1 MSDLVLTEE
10 QELLRT
16 TAADFVKANLPVG
29 RLRRMRDAGDPL
41 GFSPEA
47 WKRMGELG
55 WPGIVMPE
63 EFGGLGL
70 GYADLA
76 VVLEQVGAALAPE
89 PFLSTVLLAG
99 NAILLGG
106 DDEQKKAW
114 LPRVAAADVVLAFA
128 HHEPG
133 ARHRPMRVRTR
144 AEKSSRGFRLTGQK
158 DMVFD
163 GDGAEALVVSARV
176 SGGADDRDG
185 LALFLVDRRAPG
197 VAVRAQQLVDHR
209 RSALVSLDGVEV
221 PESAALGKPGEAGPL
236 VEQVLDRAVVGLCAE
251 MLGGMACAFEST
263 VAYLRERKQFGVVIG
278 TFQAL
283 KHRAARMLVEVEL
296 GRSAV
301 MAAARAIDAG
311 SPDAGL
317 LASVAKARLSE
328 GYVAVANEAV
338 QMHGGIG
345 MTDEYDIGFY
355 LKRARAAEQTLGDAA
370 FHRDRFAALQGF

>member
-16 TAADFVKANLPVG
+16 TAADFVKAHLPVG

-47 WKRMGELG
+47 WRRMGELG
-55 WPGIVMPE
+55 WPGIVLPE
-63 EFGGLGL
+63 EYGGLGL

-76 VVLEQVGAALAPE
+76 VVLEQVGGALAPE

-106 DDEQKKAW
+106 DENQKKAW
-114 LPRVAAADVVLAFA
+114 LPRVAAADVVLGFA

-133 ARHRPMRVRTR
+133 ARHRPFRVRTR
-144 AEKSSRGFRLTGQK
+144 AEKSSRGFRLTGRK

-163 GDGAEALVVSARV
+163 ADGAECLVVSARV
-176 SGGADDRDG
+176 SGESDERDG
-185 LALFLVDRRAPG
+185 IALFLVDRRAAGLG
-197 VAVRAQQLVDHR
+197 VQSQQLVDHR
-209 RSALVSLDGVEV
+209 RSALVSLDGVEI
-221 PESAALGKPGEAGPL
+221 PESAAIGKPGSSGPL
-236 VEQVLDRAVVGLCAE
+236 VERVLDRATVGLCAE

-263 VAYLRERKQFGVVIG
+263 VAYLRERKQFGVPIG
-278 TFQAL
+278 SFQAL

-301 MAAARAIDAG
+301 MAAARAIDGG
-311 SPDAGL
+311 SPDASL

-328 GYVAVANEAV
+328 GYVTVANEAV

>member
-1 MSDLVLTEE
+1 
-10 QELLRT
+10 
-16 TAADFVKANLPVG
+16 
-29 RLRRMRDAGDPL
+29 
-41 GFSPEA
+41 
-47 WKRMGELG
+47 
-55 WPGIVMPE
+55 
-63 EFGGLGL
+63 
-70 GYADLA
+70 
-76 VVLEQVGAALAPE
+76 
-89 PFLSTVLLAG
+89 
-99 NAILLGG
+99 
-106 DDEQKKAW
+106 EQKKTW

-133 ARHRPMRVRTR
+133 ARHRPFRVRTR
-144 AEKSSRGFRLTGQK
+144 AEKSARGWRLTGRK

-163 GDGAEALVVSARV
+163 AEGAECLVVSARV
-176 SGGADDRDG
+176 SGEADDRDG
-185 LALFLVDRRAPG
+185 LALFLVDRRATG
-197 VAVRAQQLVDHR
+197 VAVQNQQLVDHR
-209 RSALVSLDGVEV
+209 RSALVALDGVEV
-221 PESAALGKPGEAGPL
+221 PESAAIGKPGTAGPL
-236 VEQVLDRAVVGLCAE
+236 VEQVLDRAIVGLAAE

-263 VAYLRERKQFGVVIG
+263 VAYLRERKQFGVAIG
-278 TFQAL
+278 SFQAL

-311 SPDAGL
+311 SPDASL
-317 LASVAKARLSE
+317 FASVAKARLSE

>member
-10 QELLRT
+10 QELLRK
-16 TAADFVKANLPVG
+16 TAADFVRAHLPVG
-29 RLRRMRDAGDPL
+29 RLRRMRDAADPL
-41 GFSPEA
+41 GFSPEV
-47 WKRMGELG
+47 WKQMGDLG
-55 WPGIVMPE
+55 WPGIVLPE

-70 GYADLA
+70 GYAELA

-106 DDEQKKAW
+106 DAEQKKAW
-114 LPRVAAADVVLAFA
+114 LPRVAAGEAVLAFA

-133 ARHRPMRVRTR
+133 ARHRPFRVRTR
-144 AEKSSRGFRLTGQK
+144 AEKSSRGFRLTGNK

-163 GDGAEALVVSARV
+163 GHGAQCLVVSARV
-176 SGGADDRDG
+176 AGEADDRDG
-185 LALFLVDRRAPG
+185 IALFLVDRHAPG
-197 VAVRAQQLVDHR
+197 VTVQRQQLVDHR
-209 RSALVSLDGVEV
+209 SSALIVLDGVEV
-221 PESAALGKPGEAGPL
+221 GESALVGKPGQGGAL

-251 MLGGMACAFEST
+251 MLGGMSRAFEAT
-263 VAYLRERKQFGVVIG
+263 VAYLQERKQFGVQIG
-278 TFQAL
+278 SFQAL

-301 MAAARAIDAG
+301 MAAARAIDTG
-311 SPDAGL
+311 SPDASL
-317 LASVAKARLSE
+317 LASVVKARLSE
-328 GYVAVANEAV
+328 GYVQIANEAV

-355 LKRARAAEQTLGDAA
+355 LKRARAAEQTLGDAT
-370 FHRDRFAALQGF
+370 FHRDRFATLQGF

>member
-1 MSDLVLTEE
+1 VSDLVLTEE

-16 TAADFVKANLPVG
+16 TAADFVKASLPVG

-47 WKRMGELG
+47 WRKMGELG
-55 WPGIVMPE
+55 WPGIVLPE
-63 EFGGLGL
+63 EYGGLGL

-76 VVLEQVGAALAPE
+76 VVLEQVGGALAPE

-106 DDEQKKAW
+106 DAEQQNAW

-133 ARHRPMRVRTR
+133 ARHRPFRVRTR
-144 AEKSSRGFRLTGQK
+144 AEKSTRGWRLSGQK

-163 GDGAEALVVSARV
+163 GDAAEGLVVSARV
-176 SGGADDRDG
+176 SGDADDRDG
-185 LALFLVDRRAPG
+185 LALFLVDRRAAG
-197 VAVRAQQLVDHR
+197 LAVKSQQLVDHR
-209 RSALVSLDGVEV
+209 RSALVALDGVEV
-221 PESAALGKPGEAGPL
+221 PESAVIGKPGAAGPL
-236 VEQVLDRAVVGLCAE
+236 VEQVLDRATVGLCAE

-263 VAYLRERKQFGVVIG
+263 VAYLRDRKQFGVPIG
-278 TFQAL
+278 SFQAL

-311 SPDAGL
+311 AADASL

-370 FHRDRFAALQGF
+370 FHRDRFASLQGF

>member
-1 MSDLVLTEE
+1 MSDLVLSEE
-10 QELLRT
+10 QELLRS

-55 WPGIVMPE
+55 WPGIVLPE

-133 ARHRPMRVRTR
+133 ARHRPLRVRTR
-144 AEKSSRGFRLTGQK
+144 AEKSSRGFRLTGRK

-197 VAVRAQQLVDHR
+197 LAVRGQQLVDHR

-221 PESAALGKPGEAGPL
+221 PESAAIGKPGQAGPT

-251 MLGGMACAFEST
+251 MLGGMACAFEAT

-301 MAAARAIDAG
+301 MAAARAVDDG